1 MTKLSQTRY
10 GVRGLTCNR
19 CLVSALEAVR
29 ALPGLRRVAMSLVP
43 SGESLLTVTPSDVAT
58 GSELRALL
66 GSVGFELTL
75 RRNAQPAS
83 SDQAPERATSASA
96 LPPLTAHE
104 RTVPMTHHPHTDTT
118 PTTLIRPAATRRV
131 DRRRGT
137 GDTTGTCS

>member
-19 CLVSALEAVR
+19 CLVSAVEAVR

-75 RRNAQPAS
+75 RRHEQLP
-83 SDQAPERATSASA
+83 SDLIKPPSEQQAPRPS
-96 LPPLTAHE
+96 
-104 RTVPMTHHPHTDTT
+104 HP
-118 PTTLIRPAATRRV
+118 
-131 DRRRGT
+131 
-137 GDTTGTCS
+137 